1 MGMNKSR
8 NRNKKVG
15 GFPWETKNVSNKTPK
30 SALQS
35 ILNNKTKLTNN
46 IKKITK
52 VLNKHK
58 DLTVQQANKVQIA
71 EKQLK
76 NAQAIQAKNEKNLTD
91 AQKKLDIVIAKIKSA
106 DNAIKQLNT
115 PVNTNAKSANN

>member
-15 GFPWETKNVSNKTPK
+15 GFPWTTKNVSNKIPK
-30 SALQS
+30 SPLER

-52 VLNKHK
+52 TLNKHK
-58 DLTVQQANKVQIA
+58 GLTVQQANKVKIA
-71 EKQLK
+71 EKQLR
-76 NAQAIQAKNEKNLTD
+76 NAQAIQAKNEKNLTN
-91 AQKKLDIVIAKIKSA
+91 AQKKLDIIIA
-106 DNAIKQLNT
+106 
-115 PVNTNAKSANN
+115 